1 MNYSS
6 GSVQPIKISLN
17 ITIPANC
24 EPYANDIRRFVD
36 AMIYKLSLNAS
47 KGRWEKLSVLDMQ
60 AKLSLE
66 VTELNEAIENRN
78 TVEILL
84 EAADVANFAL
94 IIANIQ
100 LDGQHE

>member
-1 MNYSS
+1 
-6 GSVQPIKISLN
+6 
-17 ITIPANC
+17 
-24 EPYANDIRRFVD
+24 
-36 AMIYKLSLNAS
+36 MIYKLSLNAS